1 MIATPGQDCFNNA
14 SLETLKPESACVNSE
29 ADIVIYLRQ
38 YSSSDKKS
46 GQNF

>member
-1 MIATPGQDCFNNA
+1 MIATPGQDCFNDD

-29 ADIVIYLRQ
+29 GDTIYLRQ